1 MFLLLTCVLSS
12 LFLPA
17 ACQFDGD
24 DGDSFHPDPLTAA
37 LFAIVCIFAL
47 LYGALAIWNFVALF
61 TSRGHRSPYAFLLP
75 TIAFS
80 AWSNAAYIAWIIL
93 ENIPALNANSFFGS
107 DLPVLLIPSLSFV
120 YSLFSDWAVVLQFL
134 VIIAVLWNRET
145 ALRTATDGKFGGHH
159 PALIALHATLATLTF
174 IFGTAGDAY
183 SMDTNVKLTN
193 TDPDFFDFTDYDH
206 RILVRQQLL
215 YVFNTFEVLMVVD
228 VAVTTTLLWRAWKKA
243 EKSDKITTLMLY
255 VLVPIYFVFGLLL
268 VIFTILFSPSGLS
281 NNADVSVW
289 EGAGLANNIL
299 VTGVS
304 ITILFFILALSIK
317 KQYWNSG
324 GVGEPLR
331 QQQYWGPQAQYV
343 YAAPP
348 QVPQAGYYVA
358 GPQHPTP
365 YGQPQMY
372 ADPNSPPTQHV
383 QYAQPYESAPGS
395 LAAPSPPPMQ
405 TGPGSYTPPHAQ
417 PLPEKTG

>member
-93 ENIPALNANSFFGS
+93 ENIPALDANSFFGS
-107 DLPVLLIPSLSFV
+107 DLPVLLIPSLGFV
-120 YSLFSDWAVVLQFL
+120 YGLFWDWAVVLQFL

-145 ALRTATDGKFGGHH
+145 ALRTVTDGKFGGHH
-159 PALIALHATLATLTF
+159 PVLIALHATLATLTF
-174 IFGTAGDAY
+174 IFGTACEAY
-183 SMDTNVKLTN
+183 GMDTNVKLTN
-193 TDPDFFDFTDYDH
+193 IDFDFSDYHH
-206 RILVRQQLL
+206 RILVRQQLS
-215 YVFNTFEVLMVVD
+215 YVFNTFAVLMVVD

-243 EKSDKITTLMLY
+243 EVSDKITNLMLY

-281 NNADVSVW
+281 NDADVSVW
-289 EGAGLANNIL
+289 EGANLAYSIL

-324 GVGEPLR
+324 GVEALK

-358 GPQHPTP
+358 GPQHHTP

-372 ADPNSPPTQHV
+372 ADPNSPSTQHV

-395 LAAPSPPPMQ
+395 LAAPMQ